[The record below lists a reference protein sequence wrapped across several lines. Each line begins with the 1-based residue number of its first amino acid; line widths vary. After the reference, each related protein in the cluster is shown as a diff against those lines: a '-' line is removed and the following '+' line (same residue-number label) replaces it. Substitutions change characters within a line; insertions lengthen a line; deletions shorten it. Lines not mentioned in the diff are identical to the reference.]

1 MLPNMVVEKIG
12 QGSGSG
18 MREINRKKR
27 REIQG
32 YKKEKFD
39 EWVGTYAVENYNAGV
54 REAYMAILL
63 QLHDKFGFGNER
75 IQRLLK
81 ASEPWMNGLTEGKE
95 INAEGVK
102 ETLISEGVICLKDT
116 DL

>member
-1 MLPNMVVEKIG
+1 MQQL
-12 QGSGSG
+12 S
-18 MREINRKKR
+18 RAKR

-32 YKKEKFD
+32 YNKEKF
-39 EWVGTYAVENYNAGV
+39 ETWLGQYAVENYNAGV

-63 QLHDKFGFGNER
+63 ELHDKFGFGNER

-81 ASEPWMNGLTEGKE
+81 ATEVWMNALTEGKE
-95 INAEGVK
+95 IDVTEVK
-102 ETLISEGVICLKDT
+102 ETLVKEGITCLNDT

>member
-1 MLPNMVVEKIG
+1 MQQL
-12 QGSGSG
+12 S
-18 MREINRKKR
+18 RAKR

-32 YKKEKFD
+32 YKKEKF
-39 EWVGTYAVENYNAGV
+39 ETWLGQYAVENYNAGV

-63 QLHDKFGFGNER
+63 QLHDKFGWGNER
-75 IQRLLK
+75 ISRLLK

-102 ETLISEGVICLKDT
+102 ETLISEGVVCLKDT

>member
-1 MLPNMVVEKIG
+1 MQQL
-12 QGSGSG
+12 S
-18 MREINRKKR
+18 RAKR

-32 YKKEKFD
+32 YNKEKF
-39 EWVGTYAVENYNAGV
+39 ETWLGQYAVENYNAGV

-63 QLHDKFGFGNER
+63 ELHDKFGFGNER

-81 ASEPWMNGLTEGKE
+81 ASEPWMQALINGKE
-95 INAEGVK
+95 GIDVEGIK
-102 ETLISEGVICLKDT
+102 QTLIDEGIVCLKST

>member
-1 MLPNMVVEKIG
+1 MQQI
-12 QGSGSG
+12 S
-18 MREINRKKR
+18 RAKR

-32 YKKEKFD
+32 YNKEKF
-39 EWVGTYAVENYNAGV
+39 ESWLGQYAVENYNAGV

-63 QLHDKFGFGNER
+63 ELHDKFGFGNER

-81 ASEPWMNGLTEGKE
+81 ASEPWMQALINGKE
-95 INAEGVK
+95 GIDVEGIKQTLIDEGVTCIK
-102 ETLISEGVICLKDT
+102 ET

>member
-1 MLPNMVVEKIG
+1 MI
-12 QGSGSG
+12 
-18 MREINRKKR
+18 EIPRWKR
-27 REIQG
+27 REIQN
-32 YKKEKFD
+32 YNKEKF
-39 EWVGTYAVENYNAGV
+39 ESWLGQYAVENYNAGV

-63 QLHDKFGFGNER
+63 ELHDKFGFGNER
-75 IQRLLK
+75 IARLLK

-102 ETLISEGVICLKDT
+102 ETLISEGIVCLKDT

>member
-1 MLPNMVVEKIG
+1 MKDIP
-12 QGSGSG
+12 
-18 MREINRKKR
+18 RWRR

-32 YKKEKFD
+32 YNKEKF
-39 EWVGTYAVENYNAGV
+39 ESWLGQYAVENYNAGV
-54 REAYMAILL
+54 CEAYMALL
-63 QLHDKFGFGNER
+63 LELHDKFGFGNER

-102 ETLISEGVICLKDT
+102 ETLISEGIVCLKDT